1 MVSVLKT
8 MMKEKVMMGKM
19 KTLNLMMEWAWE
31 KVKECR
37 MFQVKFSMRNSLK
50 IFKIKRKKSK
60 RIRKRKRGKMMDL
73 K

>member
-1 MVSVLKT
+1 
-8 MMKEKVMMGKM
+8 MMGKM
-19 KTLNLMMEWAWE
+19 KTLNLMMEWEWE

-50 IFKIKRKKSK
+50 IFKIKRKRNK